1 MAKKD
6 TPEVPEVAE
15 TALVSQEDKIAGA
28 IAKLPEEKQEAVLQ
42 LFQQMRP
49 NVEDYG
55 EMTDIR
61 WRPTILNLKQP
72 TTRKA
77 PDTAQNGDLYSNDT
91 GRVYDRPLEFVP
103 LYPFTNRARFQP
115 QAMRPDCRSEDEVT
129 SVYGDICAQCAD
141 RPWKDGQRQKCQR
154 TTSIMA
160 TTPDFNK
167 IFLLQFRGSSFKQG
181 VAIVNQAVSDGERLH
196 QRIYTLDTK
205 KEDGAQGVYYT
216 LQASYKGAVDDKFI
230 PIGQGMYDE
239 LKGQRAELISKIKQ
253 SIAEGRTRVE
263 SIGDDV
269 SDAVGDESPADFSDL

>member
-6 TPEVPEVAE
+6 SPKEVE
-15 TALVSQEDKIAGA
+15 TALVAQGDVVAGA
-28 IAKLPEEKQEAVLQ
+28 IAKLPEEKQEAVIQ

-61 WRPTILNLKQP
+61 WRPTILNIKQP

-77 PDTAQNGDLYSNDT
+77 PEPAQNGDLYSNDT

-103 LYPFTNRARFQP
+103 IYPFTNRARFQP
-115 QAMRPDCRSEDEVT
+115 QAMRPDCRTENEKT

-141 RPWKDGQRQKCQR
+141 RPWKDGKRQKCQR
-154 TTSIMA
+154 TTNIMA
-160 TTPDFNK
+160 TTPDFSR
-167 IFLLQFRGSSFKQG
+167 IFQLQFRGSSFKQG
-181 VAIVNQAVSDGERLH
+181 VAVINQAVSDGERLH

-205 KEDGAQGVYYT
+205 KEEGTQGVYYT
-216 LQASYKGAVDDKFI
+216 LQASYKGAVAEEFL

-239 LKGQRAELISKIKQ
+239 LKLQRTELLKKIEESIS
-253 SIAEGRTRVE
+253 EGRSRVE
-263 SIGDDV
+263 AVGDDV
-269 SDAVGDESPADFSDL
+269 GDVVSDESPADFSGM